1 MQMNDKVI
9 VNLQNP
15 ENYSKDFYET
25 YHNTKGFII
34 AIEIC
39 GFDYEVNII
48 SNLKKGKAIVNFNSS
63 ELKPIKNS
71 IRRLN

>member
-34 AIEIC
+34 ATEIC

-48 SNLKKGKAIVNFNSS
+48 SNLKKRKSNS
-63 ELKPIKNS
+63 KF
-71 IRRLN
+71 